1 MSAPRPDSGFSLRGL
16 FIGVLLCVGV
26 GLVAPYWAVF
36 TYNGVGF
43 APASPGAIL
52 FLMVTVL
59 ASAAVG
65 LISRR
70 LSLSKADLVLIFC
83 MLLVAITVPTWGTM
97 FFLIGTMV
105 YPFYFA
111 TPENRFADLL
121 HPYIP
126 SWIVPQDV
134 QAIKDYYEGLP
145 RGAPIPWEAWV
156 EPMGHWLALTTV
168 MGFMLICMSAILHR
182 QWSVHE
188 RLTYPMM
195 QLPQQMIDGSGGI
208 GSRLAPFFRSKAMW
222 LGFAVPVITLSLSG
236 LNHFWPEV
244 PEFSQV
250 GGLRLFNNTVHLGF
264 YFKPAYLGF
273 FYLVDLNIL
282 FSIWFFYLLCKFQD
296 GVFKILGF
304 ANTEK
309 LSVYEYSQS
318 ADLTHQMTGAVI
330 VFVLYGMWIARGH
343 ILAVARKAWNPS
355 EGMGDSE
362 ELLKYRTAVIGFLA
376 SLVFCGVW
384 LWRSGVPAVTL
395 PVLLIVSLIFF
406 TLVARVVTTAGVATA
421 RSPIVPAFFIISG
434 LGTSILGAK
443 GLVALNF
450 TFIWQGESQLSAMVA
465 TSNGLKLA
473 ERIPG
478 PKGLLFWGLMLALVV
493 TFLASA
499 WMTLKLGY
507 TYGAINLNLLNWV
520 GAHGWPSLG
529 AKIADMPDANMRGW
543 LFRGIGAAVEG
554 FLMFAQHRWHWWS
567 LHPIGFTIAVGW
579 LTSKIWFPALIAW
592 VIKLTILFFWGPRM
606 FQVMKPFFLGLIM
619 GEIAVGGIWGT
630 IFPFTSE
637 TGRWLTFI

>member
-1 MSAPRPDSGFSLRGL
+1 MTASHSGSRFSLRGL
-16 FIGVLLCVGV
+16 IIGVLLCVGV

-36 TYNGVGF
+36 TNNGVGF

-59 ASAAVG
+59 ASAVVG

-70 LSLSKADLVLIFC
+70 LSLPKADLVLIFC

-105 YPFYFA
+105 YPYYFA
-111 TPENRFADLL
+111 TSENRFADLL
-121 HPYIP
+121 HPHIP

-145 RGAPIPWEAWV
+145 KGGRIPWEAWV

-168 MGFMLICMSAILHR
+168 MGFMLICMSAIL
-182 QWSVHE
+182 QAI
-188 RLTYPMM
+188 T
-195 QLPQQMIDGSGGI
+195 
-208 GSRLAPFFRSKAMW
+208 
-222 LGFAVPVITLSLSG
+222 VPLL
-236 LNHFWPEV
+236 
-244 PEFSQV
+244 
-250 GGLRLFNNTVHLGF
+250 
-264 YFKPAYLGF
+264 
-273 FYLVDLNIL
+273 LV
-282 FSIWFFYLLCKFQD
+282 
-296 GVFKILGF
+296 
-304 ANTEK
+304 
-309 LSVYEYSQS
+309 
-318 ADLTHQMTGAVI
+318 
-330 VFVLYGMWIARGH
+330 
-343 ILAVARKAWNPS
+343 
-355 EGMGDSE
+355 
-362 ELLKYRTAVIGFLA
+362 
-376 SLVFCGVW
+376 
-384 LWRSGVPAVTL
+384 
-395 PVLLIVSLIFF
+395 VSLIFF

-478 PKGLLFWGLMLALVV
+478 PKGRLFWGLMLALVV

-554 FLMFAQHRWHWWS
+554 FLMFAQHWWHWWS
-567 LHPIGFTIAVGW
+567 LHPVGFTIAVGW
-579 LTSKIWFPALIAW
+579 LTSKLWFPALVAW

-606 FQVMKPFFLGLIM
+606 FQAMRPFFLGLIM